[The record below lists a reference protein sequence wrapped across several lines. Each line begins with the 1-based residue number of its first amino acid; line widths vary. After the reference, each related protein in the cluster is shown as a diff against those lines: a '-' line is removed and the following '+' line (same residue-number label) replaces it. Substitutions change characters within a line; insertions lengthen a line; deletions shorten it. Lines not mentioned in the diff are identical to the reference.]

1 MSFQAESPEE
11 WAEVEK
17 LWLDAYAL
25 VNQIP
30 YDHPD
35 GDNAAAMVED
45 LIDLA
50 FKASKKNP

>member
-1 MSFQAESPEE
+1 VS
-11 WAEVEK
+11 
-17 LWLDAYAL
+17 
-25 VNQIP
+25 QIP